1 MLRAWRRPN
10 GLAATLGRAGWQNS
24 MFFNEYVKKAHLD
37 DGILIHH
44 QAGPRQMRW
53 LWVNR
58 ALNDSPFGDRDRRL
72 MTLLNLELSRL
83 LGTKLAL
90 IGEPTLTDLSPRQRD
105 VLICLMEGDSEK
117 QVAVRLN
124 ISPYTVHDYVK
135 LLHAHF
141 DVRSRGELLAR
152 CRAFWPVLAAGRESD
167 DSNRHG

>member
-105 VLICLMEGDSEK
+105 V
-117 QVAVRLN
+117 
-124 ISPYTVHDYVK
+124 
-135 LLHAHF
+135 
-141 DVRSRGELLAR
+141 
-152 CRAFWPVLAAGRESD
+152 
-167 DSNRHG
+167 